1 MFDNPE
7 DFDWSKLH
15 WQADW
20 NGEDLGFPDRNV
32 VGHYTYHDLNLYID
46 TENLEI
52 LQAWFGDEEDEL

>member
-1 MFDNPE
+1 MITQRT
-7 DFDWSKLH
+7 LTGVGYTGG
-15 WQADW
+15 QT
-20 NGEDLGFPDRNV
+20 GMEDLGFPDRNV

>member
-1 MFDNPE
+1 MFNNPE
-7 DFDWSKLH
+7 DFDWSRLH

-20 NGEDLGFPDRNV
+20 NGEGLGYPDRNV
-32 VGHYTYHDLNLYID
+32 VGHYTYYDLNLYID